1 MRHEYTVFVQNKKKG
16 TSIKFYKAHFNNPKE
31 GHLLNL
37 QSFKKAFE
45 GSIRLVVSH
54 RRY

>member
-1 MRHEYTVFVQNKKKG
+1 MRHEYTVFAQNKKG
-16 TSIKFYKAHFNNPKE
+16 TTIKFYKAHFNNPKE
-31 GHLLNL
+31 GHFLNL
-37 QSFKKAFE
+37 QRLKKALE